1 MNILQGIII
10 GIVQGLTEFLPV
22 SSSAH
27 LVFIQKLLGVESSLA
42 FDTFLHLGS
51 LLAVLIFFRADIYKL
66 LNAWLFSVEDI
77 TKHRFK
83 EGFYEDPYKRLAWYV
98 ILATIPVGIVGIL
111 FESQVDALF
120 AGALY
125 VPGFFLFV
133 TGTILYLSQRIAS
146 GEIDMS
152 HMGWAQSLFMGLAQA
167 CAIMPGLSRSGT
179 TIAAGLVAGLDKEF
193 AAKFSFIL
201 SIPAIFG
208 AFIVQL
214 KDKFVELFLH
224 IHSRAFR
231 RFRIGCGEHYAG
243 NERKRRIQA
252 HAPKRAFLCVER
264 AVILLCRQLNGVMVR
279 VIGLHHHPAGGIGA
293 SRTSRNLGNMFM

>member
-1 MNILQGIII
+1 MDIIQGIII

-27 LVFIQKLLGVESSLA
+27 LMFIQKLLGVESSLA

-51 LLAVLIFFRADIYKL
+51 LLAVLIFFRADIYKML
-66 LNAWLFSVEDI
+66 RAWLLSVGDI
-77 TKHRFK
+77 LQHRFK
-83 EGFYEDPYKRLAWYV
+83 EGFYSDPYKRLAWYV
-98 ILATIPVGIVGIL
+98 ILATIPVGIVGVL

-133 TGTILYLSQRIAS
+133 TGTILYLSQRMAS
-146 GEIDMS
+146 GQIDMS
-152 HMGWAQSLFMGLAQA
+152 HMGWFQSLFMGLGQA

-179 TIAAGLVAGLDKEF
+179 TIATGLVVGLDKEF

-208 AFIVQL
+208 AFIIQL
-214 KDKFVELFLH
+214 KD
-224 IHSRAFR
+224 
-231 RFRIGCGEHYAG
+231 
-243 NERKRRIQA
+243 
-252 HAPKRAFLCVER
+252 
-264 AVILLCRQLNGVMVR
+264 
-279 VIGLHHHPAGGIGA
+279 IGLSMGTDGAAVMLGFIAAFISGYLAIKWLLDLIQNKSLDIFAYYCWIVGIIVFVGSIA
-293 SRTSRNLGNMFM
+293 HIF

>member
-1 MNILQGIII
+1 MNIIQGIII

-27 LVFIQKLLGVESSLA
+27 LIFIQNILGVESSLA

-51 LLAVLIFFRADIYKL
+51 LLAVLIYFRADIYKMIL
-66 LNAWLFSVEDI
+66 AWVSSVGDI
-77 TKHRFK
+77 LQHRFK
-83 EGFYEDPYKRLAWYV
+83 EGFYSDPYKRLAWYV
-98 ILATIPVGIVGIL
+98 ILATIPVALVGVL

-133 TGTILYLSQRIAS
+133 TGTILYLSQRMAS
-146 GEIDMS
+146 GQIDMS
-152 HMGWAQSLFMGLAQA
+152 HMGWFQSLFMGLGQA

-179 TIAAGLVAGLDKEF
+179 TIAAGLVIGLDKEF

-208 AFIVQL
+208 AFVLQL
-214 KDKFVELFLH
+214 KD
-224 IHSRAFR
+224 
-231 RFRIGCGEHYAG
+231 
-243 NERKRRIQA
+243 
-252 HAPKRAFLCVER
+252 
-264 AVILLCRQLNGVMVR
+264 
-279 VIGLHHHPAGGIGA
+279 IGLSMSGDGAAIILGFVAAFVSGYLAIKWLLDLIQNKSLDIFSYYCWIVGIIV
-293 SRTSRNLGNMFM
+293 FMGSIAHIF